1 MKVFENIALT
11 TLNLNRDLFTKHG
24 LHLNNKGKEL
34 AARKIVSSIKHML
47 HKKTKEPIYMTWKD
61 DYVKGTQE
69 NLNSQEYQVRGHE
82 EERNSPEKE
91 RGMLD
96 SQEDTDLQAERC
108 QDLNDDVTTTVPSK
122 RIRKP
127 PVTRKDDF
135 FMDGHQQSKFR
146 SGIKVDNR
154 KDLNSS
160 QISILHHNVQC
171 LKNKLLELTILLQ
184 SDLKNVD
191 IRIMFY

>member
-1 MKVFENIALT
+1 
-11 TLNLNRDLFTKHG
+11 
-24 LHLNNKGKEL
+24 LNNKGKEL

-47 HKKTKEPIYMTWKD
+47 HKKTKEPIYMTWRD

-69 NLNSQEYQVRGHE
+69 NLNSQEYQVWGHE

-91 RGMLD
+91 RGMPD
-96 SQEDTDLQAERC
+96 SQEDTDLQADRL

-135 FMDGHQQSKFR
+135 LWMD
-146 SGIKVDNR
+146 
-154 KDLNSS
+154 
-160 QISILHHNVQC
+160 ISRV
-171 LKNKLLELTILLQ
+171 KLG
-184 SDLKNVD
+184 VV
-191 IRIMFY
+191 